1 MTNLG
6 GRLKDLRL
14 KKGLTQAELGN
25 LSGIHHTNIGRIENK
40 NAIPQADVLYFI
52 AKNLDTSVEW
62 LLTGEFPESPFHN
75 KPNENTAADSIP
87 CDDLLAEFLS
97 LYQQL
102 NDNERNEVIRFAKF
116 IIYQK
121 NKESS

>member
-1 MTNLG
+1 MANLG
-6 GRLKDLRL
+6 GRVKDLRL

-62 LLTGEFPESPFHN
+62 LLTGEFPESPCHN
-75 KPNENTAADSIP
+75 QPDRNTADDSIP

-116 IIYQK
+116 IVYQK